1 MPSDVTN
8 QTTYRVTTPVYEG
21 PLDLLLSL
29 IEKAEL
35 DITRLALA
43 QVTDQYLSYIQNM
56 EGIRAADISE
66 FLVIAAK
73 LIQIKSAALLPKP
86 PIIEPEEE
94 DPGEALARQLI
105 AYKKFKMAS
114 IFLSNREE
122 SGFRTYL
129 HIAQIPKIE
138 PRLDISDLTLK
149 DLMEAALDIFSG
161 KNNIPLTQVVAAPKI
176 TIRERI
182 QRILSIFKEQERTSF
197 FELVRDNSTRI
208 SVVVTFLAM
217 LELVKRHMIEAE
229 QNSLFSDIALR
240 PLELSLDEDS
250 ISEFGE

>member
-1 MPSDVTN
+1 MLPNGSN
-8 QTTYRVTTPVYEG
+8 QNAYRVFTPVYEG

-35 DITRLALA
+35 DITKLALA
-43 QVTDQYLSYIQNM
+43 EVTDQYLSYIQHMDAIN
-56 EGIRAADISE
+56 AADISE

-105 AYKKFKMAS
+105 EYKKFKEAS
-114 IFLSNREE
+114 MFFAKREE
-122 SGFRTYL
+122 YGLRTYL
-129 HIAQIPKIE
+129 HVAQTPRIE
-138 PRLDISDLTLK
+138 PRLDLTGITLEDLIQ
-149 DLMEAALDIFSG
+149 AAREIFAG
-161 KNNIPLTQVVAAPKI
+161 KSTIPLSEVVAAPKI

-182 QRILSIFKEQERTSF
+182 TRILSILQANEKTSF
-197 FELVRDNSTRI
+197 SELIKDNKSRL

-217 LELVKRHMIEAE
+217 LELVKKHVIQADQE
-229 QNSLFSDIALR
+229 SLFSDITLQ
-240 PLELSLDEDS
+240 PLELIVETDTV
-250 ISEFGE
+250 SEFGE

>member
-1 MPSDVTN
+1 MLADSYN
-8 QTTYRVTTPVYEG
+8 QTAYRVNTPVYEG

-43 QVTDQYLSYIQNM
+43 QVTDQYLSYIQHM

-86 PIIEPEEE
+86 PVIEPEEE

-105 AYKKFKMAS
+105 AYKKFKIAS
-114 IFLSNREE
+114 MYLAEREE
-122 SGFRTYL
+122 HGFRTYL
-129 HIAQIPKIE
+129 HIAQVPKIE
-138 PRLDISDLTLK
+138 PRLDLSDLTLEK
-149 DLMEAALDIFSG
+149 LMEAARDIFSG
-161 KNNIPLTQVVAAPKI
+161 KISLPLTDVVAAPKI

-182 QRILSIFKEQERTSF
+182 QRILTIFKEKDQTSF
-197 FELVRDNSTRI
+197 FELIRDNSSRL

-217 LELVKRHMIEAE
+217 LELVKRHVIEAE
-229 QNSLFSDIALR
+229 QGTLFSDISLKSLGS
-240 PLELSLDEDS
+240 PLDEES
-250 ISEFGE
+250 VSEFGE

>member
-1 MPSDVTN
+1 MLSQGNN
-8 QTTYRVTTPVYEG
+8 QTTYRVFTPVYEG

-43 QVTDQYLSYIQNM
+43 LVTDQYLSYIQQM
-56 EGIRAADISE
+56 EAVNAADISE

-86 PIIEPEEE
+86 PVIEPEEE
-94 DPGEALARQLI
+94 DPGEALTRQLI
-105 AYKKFKMAS
+105 EYKKFKDAS
-114 IFLSNREE
+114 KFLTTREE
-122 SGFRTYL
+122 IGLRTYL
-129 HIAQIPKIE
+129 HVAQTPRLE
-138 PRLDISDLTLK
+138 PRLDLTGITLEDLIQ
-149 DLMEAALDIFSG
+149 AAREIFDGRST
-161 KNNIPLTQVVAAPKI
+161 IPLNDVVAAPKI

-182 QRILSIFKEQERTSF
+182 TRILTILREKDRTLFS
-197 FELVRDNSTRI
+197 ELISDNKSRL

-217 LELVKRHMIEAE
+217 LELVKRHVIEAN
-229 QNSLFSDIALR
+229 QQSLFSDISLQT
-240 PLELSLDEDS
+240 LELTIDADT

>member
-1 MPSDVTN
+1 MLPIGSIQN
-8 QTTYRVTTPVYEG
+8 AYRVNTPVYEG

-43 QVTDQYLSYIQNM
+43 QVTDQYLSYIQQM
-56 EGIRAADISE
+56 EAVNAADISE

-86 PIIEPEEE
+86 PLIEPEEE

-105 AYKKFKMAS
+105 EYKKFKEAS
-114 IFLSNREE
+114 QFFGRREE
-122 SGFRTYL
+122 NGLRTYL
-129 HIAQIPKIE
+129 HIAQTPKIE
-138 PRLDISDLTLK
+138 PRLDLTGITLEDLIQ
-149 DLMEAALDIFSG
+149 AAREIFSN
-161 KNNIPLTQVVAAPKI
+161 KSTVPLNEVVAAPKI

-182 QRILSIFKEQERTSF
+182 TRILDILREKDRTSF
-197 FELVRDNSTRI
+197 KELIGDNKSRL

-217 LELVKRHMIEAE
+217 LELVKRHMIEAD
-229 QNSLFSDIALR
+229 QKSLFADISLQ
-240 PLELSLDEDS
+240 PLELSVDADT

>member
-1 MPSDVTN
+1 MLSEASN
-8 QTTYRVTTPVYEG
+8 SSSYRVNTPVYEG

-43 QVTDQYLSYIQNM
+43 QVTDQYLTYIQNL
-56 EGIRAADISE
+56 EGIRASDISE

-86 PIIEPEEE
+86 PAIEVEEE

-105 AYKKFKMAS
+105 EYKKFKEAS
-114 IFLSNREE
+114 LFLSEREE
-122 SGFRTYL
+122 KGLHTYL

-138 PRLDISDLTLK
+138 PRLDLTGLTIK
-149 DLMEAALDIFSG
+149 DLMDAARDIFAG
-161 KNNIPLTQVVAAPKI
+161 KTNIPLNQVVAAPKI

-182 QRILSIFKEQERTSF
+182 GRILSIMREKEHTSF
-197 FELVRDNSTRI
+197 FELVKDNSSRI

-217 LELVKRHMIEAE
+217 LELVKRHVIEAE
-229 QNSLFSDIALR
+229 QSALFSDIVLE
-240 PLELSLDEDS
+240 PLELTIDETA

>member
-1 MPSDVTN
+1 MLPNGSN
-8 QTTYRVTTPVYEG
+8 QNAYRVFTPVFEG

-43 QVTDQYLSYIQNM
+43 QVTDQYLSYIQQMDAVN
-56 EGIRAADISE
+56 AADISE

-86 PIIEPEEE
+86 PVIEPEEE

-105 AYKKFKMAS
+105 EYKKFKEAS
-114 IFLSNREE
+114 QFFTRREE
-122 SGFRTYL
+122 NGLRTYL
-129 HIAQIPKIE
+129 HIAQTPRIE
-138 PRLDISDLTLK
+138 PRLDLTGITLE
-149 DLMEAALDIFSG
+149 DLMQAAREIFAG
-161 KNNIPLTQVVAAPKI
+161 KSTIPLNEVVAAPKI

-182 QRILSIFKEQERTSF
+182 TRILSILREKEKTSF
-197 FELVRDNSTRI
+197 YELIGDNNSRL

-217 LELVKRHMIEAE
+217 LELVKRHVIEAD
-229 QNSLFSDIALR
+229 QKALFADISLQ
-240 PLELSLDEDS
+240 PLELSIDAET